1 MAVAAFEYQLE
12 MALGEGKQM
21 PLGGGVDIQKVQMDG
36 LGHEKRLLG
45 SLLYVSF
52 RGASFQYLQTI
63 FCISLTNIVTITQ
76 LSHLEN

>member
-1 MAVAAFEYQLE
+1 MT
-12 MALGEGKQM
+12 LGEGKQM

-52 RGASFQYLQTI
+52 RVA
-63 FCISLTNIVTITQ
+63 
-76 LSHLEN
+76 